1 MKELFRTN
9 NVVYLSYA
17 QAVLKDAGIET
28 LVFDGHMSI
37 VEGSLGVLPRRLMV
51 VNDDET
57 AARRLLANAD
67 PPEVGADQPEVG
79 ANPPEFEG
87 DP

>member
-1 MKELFRTN
+1 MKELLRTN

-17 QAVLKDAGIET
+17 QAILKDGGIET

-51 VNDDET
+51 ADEDE
-57 AARRLLANAD
+57 APALRLLANAETLEPD
-67 PPEVGADQPEVG
+67 GGQ
-79 ANPPEFEG
+79 
-87 DP
+87 